1 MEIDEMNNTQVKAS
15 NNLFDFDDDIN
26 DNDNG
31 KKVEDAKKKAV
42 KRQLVKLD
50 ANYVIDNPIGIKN
63 LYKNF
68 VIDKE
73 KNL

>member
-1 MEIDEMNNTQVKAS
+1 MNNTQVKAS